1 MGSAR
6 RGSVG
11 VARRAG
17 AHRLARPEHFGGAG
31 VAELQRA
38 RMLHSAV
45 QIVME
50 QGYRQMSV
58 ARVTNLAGVSRRT
71 FYEVFEDREAC
82 FLAAFDQAIAELR
95 ATATT
100 AWEAGST
107 WPERVRAAL
116 GAMLDFLD
124 QEPGVA
130 SLLIIEALGAGP
142 KVLAQRAGL
151 IAELA
156 DAVDQ
161 GRTAAPRSHQP
172 PTLTAEGLVGAV
184 LGVIHTRLLESPRV
198 PLASLRNQLVGM
210 VLAPYLGVAVAAREL
225 EYPMPP
231 RAPRRAPR
239 SPGAP
244 LRELNMRVT
253 YRTLLVLAAIGE
265 RPGASNRQIATAAD
279 VTDQG
284 QISRLLARLEGLG
297 LIHNTT
303 PSQPTGE
310 PNQWHLTNLGQE
322 VQSTT
327 DIKPRTEHQTKEN
340 Q

>member
-1 MGSAR
+1 
-6 RGSVG
+6 
-11 VARRAG
+11 
-17 AHRLARPEHFGGAG
+17 
-31 VAELQRA
+31 
-38 RMLHSAV
+38 MLHSAV

-100 AWEAGST
+100 AWGEGSS
-107 WPERVRAAL
+107 WPGRVRAAL
-116 GAMLDFLD
+116 GAMLEFLD

-130 SLLIIEALGAGP
+130 SLLIVEALGAGP
-142 KVLAQRAGL
+142 QVLAQRARL

-161 GRTAAPRSHQP
+161 GRAAASRSHQP

-198 PLASLRNQLVGM
+198 PLTGLRNELVGM
-210 VLAPYLGVAVAAREL
+210 ILAPYLGAALAAREL
-225 EYPMPP
+225 EYPIAPRTPRPP
-231 RAPRRAPR
+231 RRTQ
-239 SPGAP
+239 GAP

-265 RPGASNRQIATAAD
+265 RPGASNRQIASAAD
-279 VTDQG
+279 VSDQG

-297 LIHNTT
+297 LIHNST

-322 VQSTT
+322 VKATT
-327 DIKPRTEHQTKEN
+327 NIKPTPEHNTKEN